1 MEKSFEVILI
11 VSKIM
16 NEEIQNKNKL
26 EIIYDN
32 IYNLLFKNLSNE
44 LDEMKYPFVAY
55 TTQKLNKIMQNFEIY
70 NKLPFLLEKNILRVS
85 SENNLLMSF
94 LFPFEKE
101 LDVIKKN
108 RNLPMFVF
116 KGNERKFYV
125 INYINKIIEISE
137 KEYQKIQF
145 LYQND
150 IEIRKLIKSYIY
162 ETPNYLYDN
171 LVSVIVPKYC
181 RRESE
186 EYIEKLK
193 KYTIDENNIMKYFEQ
208 NKRFQEIFEKLNK
221 KTINFNLSIKLE
233 NILLDIE
240 YFYLISVN
248 KKKEQL
254 ELLTKNLIEMDQES
268 KLQKEVKEY
277 KKEIVGKIEKIES
290 FYKKFKE
297 IEFEILDDSKKYE
310 KEVSDILLHQLENNT
325 ESNLYIEDLLDNF
338 FKLLEMSK
346 FLQLKDCILK
356 LKMANYEYISEL
368 EIIYKILQKKVVE
381 PNEIFKIKNICEK
394 NYEFS
399 KLKMILSKEL
409 GYSEKE
415 LVEIVSNIPLKWHKG
430 KENFYLGKKAYNKG
444 KYKESE
450 EKYKKALELGY
461 LEAGRELIINLR
473 RDKNYDS
480 NIEKLANYLIPE
492 ANYIV
497 GKKSLIEKKY
507 KKGIVYLK
515 MAASKNHLKAIEEI
529 ADLMFDKYKKMS
541 WREVIFVED
550 ENIKRKE
557 QNDINLKIKENR
569 KNINN
574 TINLYEYLSKHKNNV
589 KYFERIGLLLCKIGA
604 YREALEKLRDVDSYE
619 AIYQC
624 GRIYLHGENVAQDLE
639 KAKFYFEKIINRE
652 INTNDLYLR
661 RLKEKVQGDY
671 KKTCDWI
678 KNKEKRPKSYVTRT
692 SYRSTGSS
700 SCCYIITATCMA
712 LGIERDKKF
721 LDTLVEFRNSYLK
734 EKNGKK
740 HILEYY
746 RISPKIAE
754 IIDKEWNPFITYKEL
769 WEDYINLSI
778 EEMKKNNWNKAKQIY
793 NLMLKKLCKYYSIRV
808 RSSVAQEYGI
818 KI

>member
-44 LDEMKYPFVAY
+44 LDEIKYPFVAY
-55 TTQKLNKIMQNFEIY
+55 TTQKLNKIMKNFEIY
-70 NKLPFLLEKNILRVS
+70 NRLPFLLEKNILRVS

-116 KGNERKFYV
+116 KGNEKKFYV
-125 INYINKIIEISE
+125 INYINKIIEVSE

-574 TINLYEYLSKHKNNV
+574 TTN
-589 KYFERIGLLLCKIGA
+589 KYFK
-604 YREALEKLRDVDSYE
+604 
-619 AIYQC
+619 
-624 GRIYLHGENVAQDLE
+624 
-639 KAKFYFEKIINRE
+639 
-652 INTNDLYLR
+652 
-661 RLKEKVQGDY
+661 RL
-671 KKTCDWI
+671 
-678 KNKEKRPKSYVTRT
+678 
-692 SYRSTGSS
+692 
-700 SCCYIITATCMA
+700 
-712 LGIERDKKF
+712 
-721 LDTLVEFRNSYLK
+721 
-734 EKNGKK
+734 
-740 HILEYY
+740 
-746 RISPKIAE
+746 
-754 IIDKEWNPFITYKEL
+754 
-769 WEDYINLSI
+769 
-778 EEMKKNNWNKAKQIY
+778 
-793 NLMLKKLCKYYSIRV
+793 
-808 RSSVAQEYGI
+808 
-818 KI
+818 

>member
-44 LDEMKYPFVAY
+44 LDEIKYPFVAY
-55 TTQKLNKIMQNFEIY
+55 TTQKLNKIMKNFEIY
-70 NKLPFLLEKNILRVS
+70 NRLPFLLEKNILRVS

-116 KGNERKFYV
+116 KGNEKKFYV
-125 INYINKIIEISE
+125 INYINKIIEVSE

-569 KNINN
+569 
-574 TINLYEYLSKHKNNV
+574 NV
-589 KYFERIGLLLCKIGA
+589 FKR
-604 YREALEKLRDVDSYE
+604 
-619 AIYQC
+619 
-624 GRIYLHGENVAQDLE
+624 
-639 KAKFYFEKIINRE
+639 
-652 INTNDLYLR
+652 
-661 RLKEKVQGDY
+661 
-671 KKTCDWI
+671 KT
-678 KNKEKRPKSYVTRT
+678 
-692 SYRSTGSS
+692 
-700 SCCYIITATCMA
+700 
-712 LGIERDKKF
+712 
-721 LDTLVEFRNSYLK
+721 
-734 EKNGKK
+734 
-740 HILEYY
+740 
-746 RISPKIAE
+746 
-754 IIDKEWNPFITYKEL
+754 
-769 WEDYINLSI
+769 
-778 EEMKKNNWNKAKQIY
+778 KQ
-793 NLMLKKLCKYYSIRV
+793 N
-808 RSSVAQEYGI
+808 
-818 KI
+818 

>member
-70 NKLPFLLEKNILRVS
+70 NKFPFLLEKNILRVS

-116 KGNERKFYV
+116 KGNEKKFYV

-346 FLQLKDCILK
+346 FLHLKDCILK

-409 GYSEKE
+409 GYSDKE

-430 KENFYLGKKAYNKG
+430 KENFYLGKKAYNEG
-444 KYKESE
+444 KYDEA
-450 EKYKKALELGY
+450 EKKYRKSLELGY
-461 LEAGRELIINLR
+461 LEAGIELIINLR
-473 RDKNYDS
+473 RDKNYDY

-497 GKKSLIEKKY
+497 GMKSLSEKKY
-507 KKGIVYLK
+507 KKGVVYLK
-515 MAASKNHLKAIEEI
+515 MASSKNHLKAIEKI
-529 ADLMFDKYKKMS
+529 ADLLFDKYKKMS
-541 WREVIFVED
+541 WREVIFTED
-550 ENIKRKE
+550 ENK
-557 QNDINLKIKENR
+557 KIKENR

-574 TINLYEYLSKHKNNV
+574 VINLYEYLSKHKSDA
-589 KYFERIGLLLCKIGA
+589 KYFERMGLLLCKIGA
-604 YREALEKLRDVDSYE
+604 YREGLGKLRDVDSYE

-624 GRIYLHGENVAQDLE
+624 GRIYLHSENVAQDLE

-652 INTNDLYLR
+652 VNTNDLYLK
-661 RLKEKVQGDY
+661 RLKEKVQEDY

-712 LGIERDKKF
+712 LGIKRDKKF

>member
-108 RNLPMFVF
+108 RNLPIFVF
-116 KGNERKFYV
+116 KGNEKKFYV

-171 LVSVIVPKYC
+171 LVSVIIPKYC

-193 KYTIDENNIMKYFEQ
+193 KYTVDENNVMKYFEK

-310 KEVSDILLHQLENNT
+310 KEVSDILLHQLENNI

-356 LKMANYEYISEL
+356 LKMANYGYISEL

-381 PNEIFKIKNICEK
+381 PNEIFKIKNDFIKRIRLFRKRISRNCIK
-394 NYEFS
+394 
-399 KLKMILSKEL
+399 
-409 GYSEKE
+409 YS
-415 LVEIVSNIPLKWHKG
+415 I
-430 KENFYLGKKAYNKG
+430 
-444 KYKESE
+444 
-450 EKYKKALELGY
+450 
-461 LEAGRELIINLR
+461 
-473 RDKNYDS
+473 
-480 NIEKLANYLIPE
+480 
-492 ANYIV
+492 
-497 GKKSLIEKKY
+497 
-507 KKGIVYLK
+507 K
-515 MAASKNHLKAIEEI
+515 MA
-529 ADLMFDKYKKMS
+529 
-541 WREVIFVED
+541 
-550 ENIKRKE
+550 
-557 QNDINLKIKENR
+557 
-569 KNINN
+569 
-574 TINLYEYLSKHKNNV
+574 
-589 KYFERIGLLLCKIGA
+589 
-604 YREALEKLRDVDSYE
+604 
-619 AIYQC
+619 
-624 GRIYLHGENVAQDLE
+624 
-639 KAKFYFEKIINRE
+639 
-652 INTNDLYLR
+652 
-661 RLKEKVQGDY
+661 
-671 KKTCDWI
+671 
-678 KNKEKRPKSYVTRT
+678 
-692 SYRSTGSS
+692 
-700 SCCYIITATCMA
+700 
-712 LGIERDKKF
+712 
-721 LDTLVEFRNSYLK
+721 
-734 EKNGKK
+734 
-740 HILEYY
+740 
-746 RISPKIAE
+746 
-754 IIDKEWNPFITYKEL
+754 
-769 WEDYINLSI
+769 
-778 EEMKKNNWNKAKQIY
+778 
-793 NLMLKKLCKYYSIRV
+793 
-808 RSSVAQEYGI
+808 
-818 KI
+818 

>member
-70 NKLPFLLEKNILRVS
+70 NKFPFLLEKNILRVS

-116 KGNERKFYV
+116 KGNEKKFYV

-346 FLQLKDCILK
+346 FLHLKDCILK

-409 GYSEKE
+409 GYSDKE

-430 KENFYLGKKAYNKG
+430 KENFYLGKKAYNEG
-444 KYKESE
+444 KYDEA
-450 EKYKKALELGY
+450 EKKYRKSLELGY
-461 LEAGRELIINLR
+461 LEAGIELIINLR
-473 RDKNYDS
+473 RDKNYDY

-497 GKKSLIEKKY
+497 GMKSLSEKKY
-507 KKGIVYLK
+507 KKGVVYLK
-515 MAASKNHLKAIEEI
+515 MASSKNHLKAIEKI
-529 ADLMFDKYKKMS
+529 ADLLFDKYKKMS
-541 WREVIFVED
+541 WREVIFTED
-550 ENIKRKE
+550 ENK
-557 QNDINLKIKENR
+557 KIKENR

-574 TINLYEYLSKHKNNV
+574 VINLYEYLSKHKSDA
-589 KYFERIGLLLCKIGA
+589 KYFERMGLLLCKIGA
-604 YREALEKLRDVDSYE
+604 YREGLGKLRDVDSYE

-652 INTNDLYLR
+652 VNTNDLYLK
-661 RLKEKVQGDY
+661 RLKEKVQEDY

-712 LGIERDKKF
+712 LGIKRDKKF

>member
-1 MEKSFEVILI
+1 MDILEEFKLMEKSFEVILI

-70 NKLPFLLEKNILRVS
+70 NKFPFLLEKNILRVS

-116 KGNERKFYV
+116 KGNEKKFYV

-193 KYTIDENNIMKYFEQ
+193 KYTVDENNIMKYFEQ

-277 KKEIVGKIEKIES
+277 KKEIVSKIEKIES

-310 KEVSDILLHQLENNT
+310 KEVSDTLLHQLENNT

-356 LKMANYEYISEL
+356 LKMANYGYISEL

-409 GYSEKE
+409 GYSDKE

-430 KENFYLGKKAYNKG
+430 KENFYLGKKAYNEG
-444 KYKESE
+444 KYDEA
-450 EKYKKALELGY
+450 EKKYRKSLELGY
-461 LEAGRELIINLR
+461 LEAGIELIINLR
-473 RDKNYDS
+473 RDKNYDY

-497 GKKSLIEKKY
+497 GMKSLSEKKY
-507 KKGIVYLK
+507 KKGVVYLK
-515 MAASKNHLKAIEEI
+515 MASSKNHLKAIEKI
-529 ADLMFDKYKKMS
+529 ADLLFDKYKKMS
-541 WREVIFVED
+541 WREVIFTED
-550 ENIKRKE
+550 ENK
-557 QNDINLKIKENR
+557 KIKENR

-574 TINLYEYLSKHKNNV
+574 VINLYEYLSKHKSDA
-589 KYFERIGLLLCKIGA
+589 KYFERMGLLLCKIGA
-604 YREALEKLRDVDSYE
+604 YREGLGKLRDVDSYE

-652 INTNDLYLR
+652 VNTNDLYLK
-661 RLKEKVQGDY
+661 RLKEKVQEDY

-712 LGIERDKKF
+712 LGIKRDKKF

>member
-1 MEKSFEVILI
+1 M
-11 VSKIM
+11 
-16 NEEIQNKNKL
+16 

-70 NKLPFLLEKNILRVS
+70 NKFPFLLEKNILRVS

-116 KGNERKFYV
+116 KGNEKKFYV

-346 FLQLKDCILK
+346 FLHLKDCILK

-368 EIIYKILQKKVVE
+368 EIIYKTLQKKVVE

-409 GYSEKE
+409 GYSDKE

-430 KENFYLGKKAYNKG
+430 KENFYLGKKAYNEG
-444 KYKESE
+444 KYDEA
-450 EKYKKALELGY
+450 EKKYRKSLELGY
-461 LEAGRELIINLR
+461 LEAGIELIINLR
-473 RDKNYDS
+473 RDKNYDY

-497 GKKSLIEKKY
+497 GMKSLSEKKY
-507 KKGIVYLK
+507 KKGVVYLK
-515 MAASKNHLKAIEEI
+515 MASSKNHLKAIEKI
-529 ADLMFDKYKKMS
+529 ADLLFDKYKKMS
-541 WREVIFVED
+541 WREVIFTED
-550 ENIKRKE
+550 ENK
-557 QNDINLKIKENR
+557 KIKENR

-574 TINLYEYLSKHKNNV
+574 VINLYEYLSKHKSDA
-589 KYFERIGLLLCKIGA
+589 KYFERMGLLLCKIGA
-604 YREALEKLRDVDSYE
+604 YREGLGKLRDVDSYE

-652 INTNDLYLR
+652 VNTNDLYLK
-661 RLKEKVQGDY
+661 RLKEKVQEDY

-712 LGIERDKKF
+712 LGIKRDKKF

-808 RSSVAQEYGI
+808 RSSVAQDYGI

>member
-44 LDEMKYPFVAY
+44 LDEIKYPFVAY
-55 TTQKLNKIMQNFEIY
+55 TTQKLNKIMKNFEIY
-70 NKLPFLLEKNILRVS
+70 NRLPFLLEKNILRVS

-116 KGNERKFYV
+116 KGNEKKFYV
-125 INYINKIIEISE
+125 INYINKIIEVSE

-346 FLQLKDCILK
+346 FLHLKDCILK

-409 GYSEKE
+409 GYSDKE

-430 KENFYLGKKAYNKG
+430 KENFYLGKKAYNEG
-444 KYKESE
+444 KYDEA
-450 EKYKKALELGY
+450 EKKYRKSLELGY
-461 LEAGRELIINLR
+461 LEAGIELIINLR
-473 RDKNYDS
+473 RDKNYDY

-497 GKKSLIEKKY
+497 GMKSLSEKKY
-507 KKGIVYLK
+507 KKGVVYLK
-515 MAASKNHLKAIEEI
+515 MASSKNHLKAIEKI
-529 ADLMFDKYKKMS
+529 ADLLFDKYKKMS
-541 WREVIFVED
+541 WREVIFTED
-550 ENIKRKE
+550 ENK
-557 QNDINLKIKENR
+557 KIKENR

-574 TINLYEYLSKHKNNV
+574 VINLYEYLSKHKSDA
-589 KYFERIGLLLCKIGA
+589 KYFERMGLLLCKIGA
-604 YREALEKLRDVDSYE
+604 YREGLGKLRDVDSYE

-652 INTNDLYLR
+652 VNTNDLYLK
-661 RLKEKVQGDY
+661 RLKEKVQEDY

-712 LGIERDKKF
+712 LGIKRDKKF

>member
-70 NKLPFLLEKNILRVS
+70 NKFPFLLEKNILRVS

-116 KGNERKFYV
+116 KGNEKKFYV

-193 KYTIDENNIMKYFEQ
+193 KYTVDENNIMKYFEQ

-277 KKEIVGKIEKIES
+277 KKEIVSKIEKIES

-310 KEVSDILLHQLENNT
+310 KEVSDTLLHQLENNT

-356 LKMANYEYISEL
+356 LKMANYGYISEL

-409 GYSEKE
+409 GYSDKE

-430 KENFYLGKKAYNKG
+430 KENFYLGKKAYNEG
-444 KYKESE
+444 KYDEA
-450 EKYKKALELGY
+450 EKKYRKSLELGY
-461 LEAGRELIINLR
+461 LEAGIELIINLR
-473 RDKNYDS
+473 RDKNYDY

-497 GKKSLIEKKY
+497 GMKSLSEKKY

-515 MAASKNHLKAIEEI
+515 MASSKNHLKAIEKI
-529 ADLMFDKYKKMS
+529 ADLLFDKYKKMS
-541 WREVIFVED
+541 WREVIFTED
-550 ENIKRKE
+550 ENK
-557 QNDINLKIKENR
+557 KIKENR

-574 TINLYEYLSKHKNNV
+574 VINLYEYLSKHKSDA
-589 KYFERIGLLLCKIGA
+589 KYFERMGLLLCKIGA
-604 YREALEKLRDVDSYE
+604 YREGLGKLRDVDSYE

-652 INTNDLYLR
+652 VNTNDLYLK
-661 RLKEKVQGDY
+661 RLKEKVQEDY

-712 LGIERDKKF
+712 LGIKRDKKF

-740 HILEYY
+740 HIFEYY

>member
-70 NKLPFLLEKNILRVS
+70 NKFPFLLEKNILRVS

-116 KGNERKFYV
+116 KGNEKKFYV

-381 PNEIFKIKNICEK
+381 PNEIFKIKNDFIKRIRLFRQRISRNCIK
-394 NYEFS
+394 
-399 KLKMILSKEL
+399 
-409 GYSEKE
+409 YS
-415 LVEIVSNIPLKWHKG
+415 I
-430 KENFYLGKKAYNKG
+430 
-444 KYKESE
+444 
-450 EKYKKALELGY
+450 
-461 LEAGRELIINLR
+461 
-473 RDKNYDS
+473 
-480 NIEKLANYLIPE
+480 
-492 ANYIV
+492 
-497 GKKSLIEKKY
+497 
-507 KKGIVYLK
+507 K
-515 MAASKNHLKAIEEI
+515 MA
-529 ADLMFDKYKKMS
+529 
-541 WREVIFVED
+541 
-550 ENIKRKE
+550 
-557 QNDINLKIKENR
+557 
-569 KNINN
+569 
-574 TINLYEYLSKHKNNV
+574 
-589 KYFERIGLLLCKIGA
+589 
-604 YREALEKLRDVDSYE
+604 
-619 AIYQC
+619 
-624 GRIYLHGENVAQDLE
+624 
-639 KAKFYFEKIINRE
+639 
-652 INTNDLYLR
+652 
-661 RLKEKVQGDY
+661 
-671 KKTCDWI
+671 
-678 KNKEKRPKSYVTRT
+678 
-692 SYRSTGSS
+692 
-700 SCCYIITATCMA
+700 
-712 LGIERDKKF
+712 
-721 LDTLVEFRNSYLK
+721 
-734 EKNGKK
+734 
-740 HILEYY
+740 
-746 RISPKIAE
+746 
-754 IIDKEWNPFITYKEL
+754 
-769 WEDYINLSI
+769 
-778 EEMKKNNWNKAKQIY
+778 
-793 NLMLKKLCKYYSIRV
+793 
-808 RSSVAQEYGI
+808 
-818 KI
+818 

>member
-108 RNLPMFVF
+108 RNLPIFVF
-116 KGNERKFYV
+116 KGNEKKFYV

-171 LVSVIVPKYC
+171 LVSVIIPKYC

-193 KYTIDENNIMKYFEQ
+193 KYTVDENNVMKYFEK

-310 KEVSDILLHQLENNT
+310 KEVSDILLHQLENNI

-356 LKMANYEYISEL
+356 LKMANYGYISEL

-381 PNEIFKIKNICEK
+381 PNEIFKKI
-394 NYEFS
+394 
-399 KLKMILSKEL
+399 M
-409 GYSEKE
+409 
-415 LVEIVSNIPLKWHKG
+415 
-430 KENFYLGKKAYNKG
+430 NF
-444 KYKESE
+444 
-450 EKYKKALELGY
+450 
-461 LEAGRELIINLR
+461 
-473 RDKNYDS
+473 
-480 NIEKLANYLIPE
+480 
-492 ANYIV
+492 
-497 GKKSLIEKKY
+497 
-507 KKGIVYLK
+507 
-515 MAASKNHLKAIEEI
+515 
-529 ADLMFDKYKKMS
+529 
-541 WREVIFVED
+541 
-550 ENIKRKE
+550 
-557 QNDINLKIKENR
+557 QN
-569 KNINN
+569 
-574 TINLYEYLSKHKNNV
+574 
-589 KYFERIGLLLCKIGA
+589 
-604 YREALEKLRDVDSYE
+604 
-619 AIYQC
+619 
-624 GRIYLHGENVAQDLE
+624 
-639 KAKFYFEKIINRE
+639 
-652 INTNDLYLR
+652 
-661 RLKEKVQGDY
+661 
-671 KKTCDWI
+671 
-678 KNKEKRPKSYVTRT
+678 
-692 SYRSTGSS
+692 
-700 SCCYIITATCMA
+700 
-712 LGIERDKKF
+712 
-721 LDTLVEFRNSYLK
+721 
-734 EKNGKK
+734 
-740 HILEYY
+740 
-746 RISPKIAE
+746 
-754 IIDKEWNPFITYKEL
+754 
-769 WEDYINLSI
+769 
-778 EEMKKNNWNKAKQIY
+778 
-793 NLMLKKLCKYYSIRV
+793 
-808 RSSVAQEYGI
+808 
-818 KI
+818 